1 MISFELGDDM
11 SDRLDNLIEIIEST
25 LKTPENGL
33 DAAHQDFSAFLEL
46 LESGQVRSAYP
57 DKDGNWVCDLRV
69 KKLIMFGFKLGH
81 LEAHEQGDFQ
91 FCDKHNLWP
100 SMQNLVERRIRI
112 VPGGTTVRRGACI
125 QSGVTLVPP
134 AYVNIG
140 AYIDEATMIDSHSLV
155 GSCAQIGK
163 HCHISAAAQI
173 GGVIEPVGALPV
185 IIEDNAFVGGNSGV
199 YEGAHIHA
207 GAVLASGTI
216 LTKSTPVFDLVNET
230 VIRPVDGVLHIPQNA
245 VVVPGSRALKSDFA
259 RQNGLSAYAPLI
271 IKYRDDKTDAALVLE
286 ELLR

>member
-1 MISFELGDDM
+1 M
-11 SDRLDNLIEIIEST
+11 
-25 LKTPENGL
+25 
-33 DAAHQDFSAFLEL
+33 
-46 LESGQVRSAYP
+46 LESGAIRSAAP
-57 DKDGNWVCDLRV
+57 SADGQWQCDVRV
-69 KKLIMFGFKLGH
+69 KQCILYGFKLGR
-81 LEAHEQGDFQ
+81 LESHAQGDFQ

-100 SMQNLVERRIRI
+100 SMQNLCERRIRI

-125 QSGVTLVPP
+125 RSGVTIMPP

-140 AYIDEATMIDSHSLV
+140 AYIDENTMIDSHALV

-163 HCHISAAAQI
+163 NCHISAAAQI
-173 GGVIEPVGALPV
+173 GGVLEPVGALPV
-185 IIEDNAFVGGNSGV
+185 IIEDNAFIGGNCGI

-216 LTKSTPVFDLVNET
+216 LTKSTPVFDLVREN

-245 VVVPGSRALKSDFA
+245 VVVPGSRALNSDFA

-286 ELLR
+286 DCLR

>member
-1 MISFELGDDM
+1 M
-11 SDRLDNLIEIIEST
+11 LDTFIQTIEEAFNHPES
-25 LKTPENGL
+25 GM
-33 DAAHQDFSAFLEL
+33 DAAHQAFAQFLEK
-46 LESGQVRSAYP
+46 LESGQVRSAAP
-57 DKDGNWVCDLRV
+57 GDDGSWNCDLRV
-69 KKLIMFGFKLGH
+69 KKLILFGFRLGR
-81 LEAHEQGDFQ
+81 LETHELGDFQ

-100 SMQNLVERRIRI
+100 SMQNLAERRVRI
-112 VPGGTTVRRGACI
+112 VPGGTTVRRGACLK
-125 QSGVTLVPP
+125 SGVTVMPP

-140 AYIDEATMIDSHSLV
+140 AFIDEGTMIDSHALV

-185 IIEDNAFVGGNSGV
+185 IIEDNCFIGGNCGF
-199 YEGAHIHA
+199 YESAHIHA
-207 GAVLASGTI
+207 NDVLASGTI
-216 LTKSTPVFDLVNET
+216 LTRSTPVFDLVHDDI
-230 VIRPVDGVLHIPQNA
+230 IRPIDGVLHIPQNA

-271 IKYRDDKTDAALVLE
+271 IKYRDDKTDTSLVLE

>member
-1 MISFELGDDM
+1 MLDKLIHTIEDVLNTQGSNLTPAFESFD
-11 SDRLDNLIEIIEST
+11 
-25 LKTPENGL
+25 
-33 DAAHQDFSAFLEL
+33 QFLEM
-46 LESGQVRSAYP
+46 LESGRVRPASP
-57 DKDGNWVCDLRV
+57 DADGVWTCDMRV
-69 KKLIMFGFKLGH
+69 KRLILFGFRLGY
-81 LEAHEQGDFQ
+81 LESHDQGDFQ

-100 SMQNLVERRIRI
+100 MMQNLVERRIRI

-125 QSGVTLVPP
+125 RSGVTIMPP

-140 AYIDEATMIDSHSLV
+140 AYIDEGTMIDSHALV

-173 GGVIEPVGALPV
+173 GGVIEPVGAFPV
-185 IIEDNAFVGGNSGV
+185 IIEDNAFIGGNSGV
-199 YEGAHIHA
+199 YEGAHVHA

-216 LTKSTPVFDLVNET
+216 LTKSTPIFDIVNET
-230 VIRPVDGVLHIPQNA
+230 VIRPVDGVLHVPQNA
-245 VVVPGSRALKSDFA
+245 VVVPGSRALKSEFA

-286 ELLR
+286 DILR

>member
-1 MISFELGDDM
+1 M
-11 SDRLDNLIEIIEST
+11 LDKLIQTIETTLSTPDANLV
-25 LKTPENGL
+25 P
-33 DAAHQDFSAFLEL
+33 AHTAFSAFLEL
-46 LESGQVRSAYP
+46 LESGQVRSASP
-57 DKDGNWVCDLRV
+57 DKDGHWTCDLRV
-69 KKLIMFGFKLGH
+69 KKCILFGFKLGH
-81 LEAHEQGDFQ
+81 LEDHSQGDFQ

-100 SMQNLVERRIRI
+100 LQQNLSERRVRI
-112 VPGGTTVRRGACI
+112 VPGGTTVRRGACLRG
-125 QSGVTLVPP
+125 GVTIMPP

-140 AYIDEATMIDSHSLV
+140 AYIDEGTMIDSHALV

-185 IIEDNAFVGGNSGV
+185 IIEDNVFIGGNSGV

-230 VIRPVDGVLHIPQNA
+230 VIKPVDGVLHIPQNA
-245 VVVPGSRALKSDFA
+245 VVIPGSRTLKSDFA
-259 RQNGLSAYAPLI
+259 HQNGLSAYAPII
-271 IKYRDDKTDAALVLE
+271 IKYRDDKTDSALILE